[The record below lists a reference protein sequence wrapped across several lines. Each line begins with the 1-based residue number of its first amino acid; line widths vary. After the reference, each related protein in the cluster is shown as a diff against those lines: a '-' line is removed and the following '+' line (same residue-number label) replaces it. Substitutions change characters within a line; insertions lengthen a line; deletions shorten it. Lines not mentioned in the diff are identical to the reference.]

1 MPGHLWRRWE
11 VHQLKWARQIR
22 LGLLAVYLVLR
33 MLGHLEDRGVLID
46 LVQLLVELLLA
57 LLAFNHSPRL
67 AKLSYGASAPERLD
81 AALVEHLTTWS
92 EERLVE
98 GGVLLAQVRGV
109 IESGKVQVGA
119 WLMSLLILVLHRT
132 HLM

>member
-1 MPGHLWRRWE
+1 
-11 VHQLKWARQIR
+11 
-22 LGLLAVYLVLR
+22 

-67 AKLSYGASAPERLD
+67 AKLSYGASAPKRLD

-109 IESGKVQVGA
+109 IEAGKVQVGA
-119 WLMSLLILVLHRT
+119 WLMSLLLLVLHRT

>member
-11 VHQLKWARQIR
+11 VHQLKWARLIR

-46 LVQLLVELLLA
+46 LVQLLVELILA

-67 AKLSYGASAPERLD
+67 AKLSYGASAPKRLD

-98 GGVLLAQVRGV
+98 GGVLLA
-109 IESGKVQVGA
+109 
-119 WLMSLLILVLHRT
+119 
-132 HLM
+132 

>member
-11 VHQLKWARQIR
+11 VHQLKWARLIR

-33 MLGHLEDRGVLID
+33 MLGHLKDRGVLID

-67 AKLSYGASAPERLD
+67 AKLSYGASAPKRLD
-81 AALVEHLTTWS
+81 AALVEHLATWS
-92 EERLVE
+92 VERLVE
-98 GGVLLAQVRGV
+98 GGVLLGQVRGV
-109 IESGKVQVGA
+109 VEPGKVQVGA
-119 WLMSLLILVLHRT
+119 RLMPLVLLVLHRT